1 MNSKFE
7 TFESDAEA
15 RERTIEGAERE
26 KLVEELAEYIS
37 GLEAVLADP
46 DLPIDEYVVVEEVLE
61 ELREA
66 LQNAQSGG
74 EIKIKE

>member
-7 TFESDAEA
+7 TFGSGVEA
-15 RERTIEGAERE
+15 RGRVLEDAERE

-66 LQNAQSGG
+66 LQNTQSGG
-74 EIKIKE
+74 EIKTKE

>member
-7 TFESDAEA
+7 TSGSGVEA
-15 RERTIEGAERE
+15 HERTLQGAERK
-26 KLVEELAEYIS
+26 KLVKELGEHIS
-37 GLEAVLADP
+37 GLEVVLADP
-46 DLPIDEYVVVEEVLE
+46 DLPIDEYVVIEEVLE

-74 EIKIKE
+74 EIKITE